1 MTVYAI
7 GATDIATG
15 TEGSLDAEYAD
26 DIHHGDP
33 ALVFRPG
40 DRIYVYI
47 ADAMSGAT
55 ADGLNIVVPREA
67 SAGSPY
73 TGLLRWM
80 LHGVCEKGDKI
91 MSTPNSGEYKVTDI
105 RLDAQKHLVIKYDT
119 TPA

>member
-15 TEGSLDAEYAD
+15 TQDSLDAEYAD
-26 DIHHGDP
+26 DINHGDP
-33 ALVFRPG
+33 ALVFKKD

-47 ADAMSGAT
+47 ADTTSGAT
-55 ADGLNIVVPREA
+55 SDGLNVVVPRET
-67 SAGSPY
+67 SAGVPY
-73 TGLLRWM
+73 SGPLRWI
-80 LHGVCEKGDKI
+80 LHGICEKGNKI
-91 MSTPNSGEYKVTDI
+91 MSTPNTGEYKVTDI